1 MEDVP
6 KKKIPIKVKWVFKT
20 NHMSN
25 GTIAKN
31 KDKLVA
37 KEFTQ
42 KEGIEE

>member
-1 MEDVP
+1 
-6 KKKIPIKVKWVFKT
+6 
-20 NHMSN
+20 MSN